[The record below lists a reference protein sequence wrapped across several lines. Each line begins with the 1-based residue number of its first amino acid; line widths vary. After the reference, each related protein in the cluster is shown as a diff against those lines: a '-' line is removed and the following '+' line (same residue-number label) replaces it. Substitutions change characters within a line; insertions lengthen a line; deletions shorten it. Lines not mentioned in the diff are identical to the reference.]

1 MAKKLESTLTNMIL
15 SLVLISMTMS
25 GALGFVYLKTKDPI
39 AMAAKLK
46 EIEAIREVT
55 PDFDSDPLANMI
67 EYNGVIVYR
76 VDMQNQPAGF
86 AIKSFT
92 EKGFA
97 GHIEIMAGF
106 RPDGTINK
114 VVVLN
119 HKETPGL
126 GTKMTDPVFSGQFIN
141 KNPADFSLSV
151 KKDGGDVDAITA
163 ATVSSRAYCDALQR
177 AFDTF
182 TAINDSISA
191 SVKK

>member
-1 MAKKLESTLTNMIL
+1 MGKKIESTLVNMIL

-25 GALGFVYLKTKDPI
+25 AALGFVYLKTKEPI
-39 AMAAKLK
+39 EAASRQK
-46 EIEAIREVT
+46 EIQAIRQVI
-55 PDFDSDPLANMI
+55 PDFDSDPLANVS
-67 EYNGVIVYR
+67 ELNGVIVYR
-76 VDMQNQPAGF
+76 VNKQNEPAGF

-106 RPDGTINK
+106 LPDGTINN

-126 GTKMTDPVFSGQFIN
+126 GTKMTDPRFSDQFYG
-141 KNPADFSLSV
+141 KNPSVFNLKV

-177 AFDTF
+177 AFETLK
-182 TAINDSISA
+182 AINDSLSA
-191 SVKK
+191 QL

>member
-1 MAKKLESTLTNMIL
+1 MGRKIESTLINMIL

-25 GALGFVYLKTKDPI
+25 AALGFVYLKTKEPI
-39 AMAAKLK
+39 EIASRQK
-46 EIEAIREVT
+46 EIQAIRQVIPE
-55 PDFDSDPLANMI
+55 FDSDPLANMS
-67 EYNGVIVYR
+67 EYNGVIVYQ
-76 VDMQNQPAGF
+76 VSKQNKPAGF

-106 RPDGTINK
+106 LPDGTVNN

-126 GTKMTDPVFSGQFIN
+126 GTKMTDPKFSDQFEG
-141 KNPADFSLSV
+141 KNPSTFSLKV

-177 AFDTF
+177 AFETLKS
-182 TAINDSISA
+182 INDSLSA
-191 SVKK
+191 QL